1 MNYKKIIKVCGL
13 SFILTLIGSFFITSA
28 VLNQIKLYQVDVESK
43 GALLPYQNYNYMTTE
58 ETFYRINKNIDVI
71 PSYFRTDFAS
81 IPQWLWFIEAP
92 YKAEYVY
99 ASIWHDYHYSC
110 PGKMNR
116 KEIDDIFYNLLLN
129 EQASPW
135 SAIKMYIAVRLFGGS
150 HFFQG
155 EICDEII
162 VEEVAEDK
170 EFYDKEVIDNE

>member
-1 MNYKKIIKVCGL
+1 MNHKKLIKVC
-13 SFILTLIGSFFITSA
+13 SFAFVGTLLGAFLIVSA
-28 VLNQIKLYQVDVESK
+28 VMNQITPYQVDVESK
-43 GALLPYQNYNYMTTE
+43 GSLLPYQNYNYMTTE
-58 ETFYRINKNIDVI
+58 ETFYRINTTPDII

-81 IPQWLWFIEAP
+81 IPQWLWFIDAP

-99 ASIWHDYHYSC
+99 PSIWHDYRYSC
-110 PGKMNR
+110 PGKLTR

-135 SAIKMYIAVRLFGGS
+135 AAIKMYIAVRLFGKS

-162 VEEVAEDK
+162 VQEQTEDK
-170 EFYDKEVIDNE
+170 AFYDKEVVDDE